1 MLIFYFYLLV
11 FNSVF
16 NYTLYNTTFNYLYH
30 YFNIYQKSGFIS
42 LHLPTPSFSVDS
54 NLEVDTKILDS
65 ERKVNTKD
73 GDLNKDN
80 VGVVVKI
87 DSNDVDKVKL
97 NGNTLNPNDSNIQ
110 KDDVGVVVKIDSND
124 VDKIKLNG
132 NTSNT
137 KEANVVTKENRLTPP
152 PLILD
157 DQNLLKDKT
166 KQDNVGVVVNIND
179 KTAVDKVKLNGNTSN
194 TKEVKIL
201 NQEKRLTPP
210 PLILNDQ
217 NLLQNKTSNIEQG
230 EKTMSNRSLNN
241 TKQHSLKTVNSLNIL
256 QQPKPNTNDIKL
268 IPDNKS
274 IKVRF
279 ENLRKIDQYESLREF
294 EFKTMLEDSSDMI
307 HLEDFEHGIELTDQE
322 YITKFINQIQI
333 ISNINLDQ
341 YYKVKLFEN
350 NYHQYFEPRRQ
361 YNKILP

>member
-1 MLIFYFYLLV
+1 M
-11 FNSVF
+11 
-16 NYTLYNTTFNYLYH
+16 
-30 YFNIYQKSGFIS
+30 
-42 LHLPTPSFSVDS
+42 
-54 NLEVDTKILDS
+54 
-65 ERKVNTKD
+65 
-73 GDLNKDN
+73 
-80 VGVVVKI
+80 
-87 DSNDVDKVKL
+87 
-97 NGNTLNPNDSNIQ
+97 
-110 KDDVGVVVKIDSND
+110 GVVVKIDSND

-166 KQDNVGVVVNIND
+166 KQDNVGVVVNINDKTAVDKVKLNGNTSNTKEVKILNQEKRLTPPPLILNDQNLLKDKIKQDNVGVVVKIDGNDVDKVKLNGNTLDPNDSNIQKDNVGVVVNIND